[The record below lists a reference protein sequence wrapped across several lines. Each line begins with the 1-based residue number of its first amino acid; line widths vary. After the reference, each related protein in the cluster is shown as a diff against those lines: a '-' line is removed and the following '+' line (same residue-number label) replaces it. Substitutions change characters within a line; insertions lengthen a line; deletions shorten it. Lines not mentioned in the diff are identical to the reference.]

1 MFHLFVHHLSSTE
14 ENHNQSFGITTNF
27 ASDIKLS
34 QENQQKDILTKI
46 KQNEEESYDVTIP
59 SYSSEHSTLHFTN
72 NEVKS
77 IKISSSTYR
86 ITIVIFQ
93 NANKFTLEDGEQLK
107 VVYSFIKGNEIIL
120 KIKALEPN
128 SDLQYYWRELDY
140 STDMHANVI
149 INVKNFSYGFPP
161 LRNSH
166 LIYIYSS
173 DATLQHKCF
182 ISESSRYY
190 GTSNA
195 EFEDDEINGIYFG
208 QVELKSDLPDDEISG
223 IFNVENCLS
232 AFDYAEKIEFFILQ
246 HSIL

>member
-93 NANKFTLEDGEQLK
+93 NANKNYYIGIRSK
-107 VVYSFIKGNEIIL
+107 EIIH
-120 KIKALEPN
+120 I
-128 SDLQYYWRELDY
+128 
-140 STDMHANVI
+140 HAI
-149 INVKNFSYGFPP
+149 ILTIFPYLLVRSNFLSF
-161 LRNSH
+161 H
-166 LIYIYSS
+166 LII
-173 DATLQHKCF
+173 H
-182 ISESSRYY
+182 
-190 GTSNA
+190 
-195 EFEDDEINGIYFG
+195 
-208 QVELKSDLPDDEISG
+208 
-223 IFNVENCLS
+223 
-232 AFDYAEKIEFFILQ
+232 
-246 HSIL
+246 